1 MRNKRD
7 IPTNENTNRKTV
19 AANVRRLRLYRGLSQ
34 AALAA
39 RSGVSRGTVCA
50 VEAGRRNVG
59 LRALRRI
66 ASALGAAMADLFR
79 PVRGL
84 RAVRFPLPGRPRA
97 K

>member
-39 RSGVSRGTVCA
+39 RAGVSRGTVCA
-50 VEAGRRNVG
+50 VEAARRNVR
-59 LRALRRI
+59 LRTLRRV
-66 ASALGAAMADLFR
+66 ASALGTTLADLFR
-79 PVRGL
+79 PVREL
-84 RAVRFPLPGRPRA
+84 RAVRFRLPDRPRGR
-97 K
+97 